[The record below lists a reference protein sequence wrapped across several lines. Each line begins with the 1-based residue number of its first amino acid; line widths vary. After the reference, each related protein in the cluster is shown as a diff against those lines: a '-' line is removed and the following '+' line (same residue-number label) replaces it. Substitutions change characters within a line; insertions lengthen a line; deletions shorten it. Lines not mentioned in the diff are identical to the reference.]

1 MTATTSYSREVF
13 VHASDAMLVI
23 DPYKDRLLMANI
35 AACRLLG
42 YAEQELLDK
51 RASSLCGRLIP
62 ALVVFTQE
70 VCEKGTGWRD
80 DIPLQN
86 KQGQRLE
93 VEIAAAAFSEAG
105 QTLLIFTVRDV
116 EKIRRW
122 REFNEA
128 NGFHPAFRAAG
139 RAAASGRTV
148 TQERGGAVRY
158 SVDHHRHGTRT
169 PRLGKYH
176 RCFTH
181 HSGKDLRS
189 RRRFGIVGGQTHYA
203 RFAHQTAGHQQD
215 RVVAQ

>member
-1 MTATTSYSREVF
+1 MAVDSQSYANGNSVIMTATTYHSREVF
-13 VHASDAMLVI
+13 IHASDAMLVI

-116 EKIRRW
+116 EKS
-122 REFNEA
+122 A
-128 NGFHPAFRAAG
+128 VGGSSMKPTAFTG
-139 RAAASGRTV
+139 AAS
-148 TQERGGAVRY
+148 
-158 SVDHHRHGTRT
+158 
-169 PRLGKYH
+169 P
-176 RCFTH
+176 
-181 HSGKDLRS
+181 SGKP
-189 RRRFGIVGGQTHYA
+189 
-203 RFAHQTAGHQQD
+203 
-215 RVVAQ
+215 